1 MKRYSM
7 ISLFMAAMM
16 FIAGAVSAQTV
27 DEVVSK
33 HLEAIGGK
41 ENWKKVNTM
50 KMEANLSVQGMDIP
64 INIYQVNNKSFRQ
77 DFTAMNMT
85 GYTILNND
93 SGWSFNPLQGQ
104 SKPEPMTAD
113 MLSAQ
118 KDQLDIQGELVDYK
132 DKGHK
137 VELLGKEDIDGTE
150 TIKMKLTR
158 KSGSEVVYFFD
169 PKTYYIVRSV
179 SKMKI
184 NGQDIEQ
191 VSNLS
196 NYTKLPE
203 GIVVPLT
210 METSGAPAPITIKK
224 VEVNPVLDPSLFI
237 AK

>member
-1 MKRYSM
+1 M
-7 ISLFMAAMM
+7 IGLFTAAIM
-16 FIAGAVSAQTV
+16 FAGTIQAQTV
-27 DEVVSK
+27 DEVINK
-33 HLEAIGGK
+33 HIEAVGGK

-50 KMEANLSVQGMDIP
+50 KMEASLSVQGMDIP

-104 SKPEPMTAD
+104 SKPEPLPAD
-113 MLSAQ
+113 QLAAQ
-118 KDQLDIQGELVDYK
+118 KDQLDIQGEFVDYK
-132 DKGHK
+132 EKGHK

-150 TIKMKLTR
+150 AIKVKLTR
-158 KSGSEVVYFFD
+158 KSGSEAVFFFD
-169 PKTYYIVRSV
+169 PKTYYIIRAV

-203 GIVVPLT
+203 GIVIPFT
-210 METSGAPAPITIKK
+210 METSGAPAPVIIKK
-224 VEVNPVLDPSLFI
+224 IEVNPTLDPSLFI

>member
-1 MKRYSM
+1 MKRNSM
-7 ISLFMAAMM
+7 ISFFTAAIM
-16 FIAGAVSAQTV
+16 FAGAVQAQTV
-27 DEVVSK
+27 DEVINK
-33 HLEAIGGK
+33 HIEAVGGK

-50 KMEANLSVQGMDIP
+50 KMEASISVQGMDIP

-104 SKPEPMTAD
+104 SKPEPMPAD
-113 MLSAQ
+113 QLAAQ
-118 KDQLDIQGELVDYK
+118 KDQLDIQGELIDYK

-150 TIKMKLTR
+150 AIKVKITR
-158 KSGSEVVYFFD
+158 KSGSESVFFFD
-169 PKTYYIVRSV
+169 PKTYYVIRAV

-203 GIVVPLT
+203 GIVIPFS
-210 METSGAPAPITIKK
+210 METSGAPAPVIIKK
-224 VEVNPVLDPSLFI
+224 IEVNPTLDPSLFI